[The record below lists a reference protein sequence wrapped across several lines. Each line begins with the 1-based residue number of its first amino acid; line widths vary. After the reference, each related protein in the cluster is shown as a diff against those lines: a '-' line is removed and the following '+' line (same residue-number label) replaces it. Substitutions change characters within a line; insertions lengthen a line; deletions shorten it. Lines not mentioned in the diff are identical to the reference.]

1 MDQYSRVM
9 TMTKTPRSPT
19 IRHVEP
25 VNNDSLQGGKF
36 FKQRLQHGGYGKG
49 KKKTPNLEHIHI
61 QETSPLLG
69 RPEFPHSKN
78 KANL

>member
-19 IRHVEP
+19 IRQHVES

-49 KKKTPNLEHIHI
+49 KKKLQI
-61 QETSPLLG
+61 
-69 RPEFPHSKN
+69 
-78 KANL
+78 